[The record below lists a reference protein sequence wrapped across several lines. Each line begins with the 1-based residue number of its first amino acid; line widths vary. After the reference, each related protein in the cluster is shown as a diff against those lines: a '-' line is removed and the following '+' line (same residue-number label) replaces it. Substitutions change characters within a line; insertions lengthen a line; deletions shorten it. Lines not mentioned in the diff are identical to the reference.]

1 VNFII
6 CCLLTCELFI
16 NLFNEELY
24 LLFGLCF
31 VYYFGLVLVSV
42 WTFTLIRVHDNP
54 LVII

>member
-1 VNFII
+1 MNFII

-24 LLFGLCF
+24 LLFGLCC